1 MPLNDST
8 AQPCAHTERDE
19 LERELIE
26 AYLASSEVNKFIIRV
41 FVHAVANKDT
51 APLHE
56 LVKHF
61 SRDKKVKEGVLSLI
75 AHIEQADA
83 VQEVQA

>member
-1 MPLNDST
+1 MPLNHST
-8 AQPCAHTERDE
+8 AQACAHTERDE
-19 LERELIE
+19 LEREFIE

-41 FVHAVANKDT
+41 FVHAA

-56 LVKHF
+56 LVKRF